1 MTACEHLSQIETM
14 VHGAV
19 HHAERMAAACSVG
32 LVAPASAEGVAGAAQ
47 FSSNITWSPNMPG
60 AMQRD
65 SDGDGIPDALDY
77 YFGAGAFPPS
87 VLSQSHH

>member
-1 MTACEHLSQIETM
+1 MTACEHLSQIEIM

-32 LVAPASAEGVAGAAQ
+32 LVAPASAEGAAQ
-47 FSSNITWSPNMPG
+47 FSPGVPWMQNVPG

-77 YFGAGAFPPS
+77 YFGPGAFPPGF
-87 VLSQSHH
+87 LPQSHH

>member
-1 MTACEHLSQIETM
+1 M

-32 LVAPASAEGVAGAAQ
+32 LMATASADSVPGAAH
-47 FSSNITWSPNMPG
+47 FSPGVPWMPNMPG

-77 YFGAGAFPPS
+77 YFGPGAFPPDF
-87 VLSQSHH
+87 LPQSHH